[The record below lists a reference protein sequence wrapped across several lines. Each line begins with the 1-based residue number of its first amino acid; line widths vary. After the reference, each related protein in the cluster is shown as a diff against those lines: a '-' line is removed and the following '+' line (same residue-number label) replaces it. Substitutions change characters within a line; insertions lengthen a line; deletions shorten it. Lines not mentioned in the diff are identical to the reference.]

1 MYTLE
6 QAKQIQDLTDEQK
19 QVLKSLEDSA
29 KRFHRPLR
37 QFQATNVNELK
48 EELNQLIQIAKQ
60 RKVKTL
66 LRKQKENQTLTD
78 EMQQCVNLLLRL
90 IKDNPTSGTKALFQ
104 PNVMYAKLQQLEVDG
119 QKEQKRKLVQSFLTE
134 SGMTSNELR
143 EYLNQ

>member
-6 QAKQIQDLTDEQK
+6 QAKQIQDLTDEEK

-29 KRFHRPLR
+29 KRFKRPLR
-37 QFQATNVNELK
+37 EFQATNVNELK
-48 EELNQLIQIAKQ
+48 EELNQLIEIAKQ
-60 RKVKTL
+60 RKAQNL
-66 LRKQKENQTLTD
+66 ARKQKENQTLTE

-90 IKDNPTSGTKALFQ
+90 IQDNPTNGTKALFQ
-104 PNVMYAKLQQLEVDG
+104 PNVMFAKLQQLEVDG

-134 SGMTSNELR
+134 SGITTNELR

>member
-37 QFQATNVNELK
+37 EFQATTANELK
-48 EELNQLIQIAKQ
+48 EELNQLIEIAKH
-60 RKVKTL
+60 RKAQ
-66 LRKQKENQTLTD
+66 RKQKENQTLTD

-90 IKDNPTSGTKALFQ
+90 IQDNPTSGTKALFE
-104 PNVMYAKLQQLEVDG
+104 PNVMFAKLQQLEVDG

-134 SGMTSNELR
+134 SGITTNELR

>member
-6 QAKQIQDLTDEQK
+6 QAKQIQDLTDEEK
-19 QVLKSLEDSA
+19 QVLKSLENSA
-29 KRFHRPLR
+29 KRFKRPLR
-37 QFQATNVNELK
+37 EFQATNVNELK
-48 EELNQLIQIAKQ
+48 EELNQLIEIAKQ
-60 RKVKTL
+60 RKLKTL

-90 IKDNPTSGTKALFQ
+90 IQDNPTSGTKALFE

-134 SGMTSNELR
+134 SGITTNELR